1 MGYRMTTTTLVA
13 CAFLALSAPVACAEE
28 PAETAEVEVAEIP
41 PRTAISVR
49 TVLGPGWGTA
59 NEHESRSSLSLS
71 KLFLADY
78 ALRHGDGS
86 PEDRF
91 LGEQMIR
98 YSDDG
103 AATVMEAKYPQ
114 AIAAIAA
121 EYGLRE
127 TVPGPNWGASA
138 TSVADVSDFLAT
150 KLRTDPGSPI
160 FEWMAAAGSTAQDGT
175 EQDWGTAR
183 WPFVLGTKWGWSDLG
198 EPEVASASYGPG
210 FAVTAHTRGTAAEQT
225 ADVLGALWA
234 MLTGLPQPR

>member
-1 MGYRMTTTTLVA
+1 MGYRLTATALVA
-13 CAFLALSAPVACAEE
+13 GALLALSAPLACAD
-28 PAETAEVEVAEIP
+28 ETAETEVAAVP

-49 TVLGPGWGTA
+49 TSVGIGWGTA

-78 ALRHGDGS
+78 ALRRGDGS
-86 PEDRF
+86 AEDRF

-103 AATVMEAKYPQ
+103 AASVMEAKYPQ

-121 EYGLRE
+121 EYGLAE
-127 TVPGPNWGASA
+127 TTPGPNWGAGTTSA
-138 TSVADVSDFLAT
+138 ADVSDFLAT

-210 FAVTAHTRGTAAEQT
+210 FAVTAHTRGTSAEQT
-225 ADVLGALWA
+225 ADVTAALWA
-234 MLTGLPQPR
+234 MITGVPLHR